1 MPLTPRRS
9 FSRETTKRGFCCW
22 TFRASLLDPHH
33 RASVAVLSR
42 IRHQKIATRQLVYRA
57 PPRQR
62 SLAAVI
68 EKCIL
73 RVTRGSSESF
83 ASLLPILGQEK
94 SHVRR
99 RSSCY
104 YLTFH
109 NDIPTF
115 MYERNCFMH
124 LSKTISDTRVLLL
137 GCPKNA
143 FRYLHA
149 AALSGYVDINM
160 KPNLSN
166 VLVFICDRF
175 LARSR
180 RARFVCIETK
190 TIAQLLFSSKTKET
204 FRTI

>member
-1 MPLTPRRS
+1 
-9 FSRETTKRGFCCW
+9 
-22 TFRASLLDPHH
+22 
-33 RASVAVLSR
+33 
-42 IRHQKIATRQLVYRA
+42 
-57 PPRQR
+57 
-62 SLAAVI
+62 
-68 EKCIL
+68 
-73 RVTRGSSESF
+73 
-83 ASLLPILGQEK
+83 
-94 SHVRR
+94 
-99 RSSCY
+99 
-104 YLTFH
+104 
-109 NDIPTF
+109 
-115 MYERNCFMH
+115 MH

-149 AALSGYVDINM
+149 AASSGYVDINM